1 MQLKIQVSTG
11 KEYLFLASNLRTAV
25 WSWKLTV
32 LEYNSKSC
40 WETENSCVGLEIN
53 SAGIQQLTPAEKLR
67 TAERGWKITVLEYN
81 SYPLLEFRNG
91 KLLNTFVQQYTEHA
105 IISSIASI
113 PVTCRKVISEPLN
126 RICFTRYGR
135 KNLNPLTPKS
145 DQLLISPYNIS
156 PESNIEFMRIKEMTN
171 NL

>member
-1 MQLKIQVSTG
+1 M
-11 KEYLFLASNLRTAV
+11 
-25 WSWKLTV
+25 
-32 LEYNSKSC
+32 
-40 WETENSCVGLEIN
+40 GLEIN

-67 TAERGWKITVLEYN
+67 TAERGWKITVLEYK
-81 SYPLLEFRNG
+81 SYPLLEFRNR
-91 KLLNTFVQQYTEHA
+91 KLLNTMLQYTEHA
-105 IISSIASI
+105 MISSIAST

>member
-1 MQLKIQVSTG
+1 M
-11 KEYLFLASNLRTAV
+11 
-25 WSWKLTV
+25 
-32 LEYNSKSC
+32 
-40 WETENSCVGLEIN
+40 GLEIN

-67 TAERGWKITVLEYN
+67 TAERGWKITVLEYK
-81 SYPLLEFRNG
+81 SYPLLEFRNR
-91 KLLNTFVQQYTEHA
+91 KLLNTMLQYTEHA
-105 IISSIASI
+105 IISSIAST